1 MCVEARLQRGED
13 RLTMMTRGLR
23 ERKIRELGREGGETI
38 FVFDYGMWKPRMR
51 GKERQEG
58 LREGG

>member
-1 MCVEARLQRGED
+1 
-13 RLTMMTRGLR
+13 MMTGGLR